1 MIVIPKSA
9 NNILKE
15 LRHSADGSLTIADL
29 AAKTEISYQE
39 AQAAC
44 EYLIDIGLV
53 RRGEPREHTPDYVVI
68 TAKGRYRRYY
78 IFNAGADFLMRSI
91 VVPTIVSVA
100 AAIIVVL
107 IQCA

>member
-53 RRGEPREHTPDYVVI
+53 RRGEPREHTPDYVI
-68 TAKGRYRRYY
+68 TAKGRYRCYY
-78 IFNAGADFLMRSI
+78 IFNAGADFVMRSI

>member
-1 MIVIPKSA
+1 MIPKSA

-15 LRHSADGSLTIADL
+15 LRHSADGSLTVADL
-29 AAKTEISYQE
+29 AAKTGIPYQE
-39 AQAAC
+39 AQDAC

-53 RRGEPREHTPDYVVI
+53 RRGEPRECTPDYVVI
-68 TAKGRYRRYY
+68 TARGRYRRYY
-78 IFNAGADFLMRSI
+78 IFNAGADFVIRSI

>member
-15 LRHSADGSLTIADL
+15 LRHSADGSLTVADL
-29 AAKTEISYQE
+29 EAKTGIPYPET
-39 AQAAC
+39 QAAC
-44 EYLIDIGLV
+44 DYLVDIGLV

-100 AAIIVVL
+100 AAIIVIL

>member
-1 MIVIPKSA
+1 MIPKSA
-9 NNILKE
+9 RKVLRVLKVSE
-15 LRHSADGSLTIADL
+15 SGSSVVANL
-29 AAKTEISYQE
+29 ATKAGIPYPE

-44 EYLIDIGLV
+44 DYLVDIGLV
-53 RRGEPREHTPDYVVI
+53 RRGTPREHTPDHVVI

-100 AAIIVVL
+100 AAIIVIL

>member
-1 MIVIPKSA
+1 MIPKSA

-15 LRHSADGSLTIADL
+15 LKHSADGSLTVADL
-29 AAKTEISYQE
+29 AAKTGIPYPE
-39 AQAAC
+39 AQSAC
-44 EYLIDIGLV
+44 DYLVEIGLV
-53 RRGEPREHTPDYVVI
+53 RRGKPREHTPDYVVI

-100 AAIIVVL
+100 AAIIVIL

>member
-1 MIVIPKSA
+1 MIPKSA
-9 NNILKE
+9 RKVLRVLKVSE
-15 LRHSADGSLTIADL
+15 NGSSVVADL
-29 AAKTEISYQE
+29 ATKAGIPYPE

-44 EYLIDIGLV
+44 DYLVDMGLV
-53 RRGEPREHTPDYVVI
+53 RRGTPREHTPDYVVI

-78 IFNAGADFLMRSI
+78 IFNAGADFLVRSI

-100 AAIIVVL
+100 AAIIVIL

>member
-1 MIVIPKSA
+1 MIPKSA

-15 LRHSADGSLTIADL
+15 LKHSADGSSTVADL

-39 AQAAC
+39 AQDVC
-44 EYLIDIGLV
+44 EYLIDAGLV
-53 RRGEPREHTPDYVVI
+53 RRGEPRECTPDYVVI

-78 IFNAGADFLMRSI
+78 IFNAGAEFVMRSI
-91 VVPTIVSVA
+91 VVPSIVSVA